1 MSMVRELQLGD
12 PRVIGPYRLRGRLG
26 VGGMGRVFLGI
37 SAEGQLVAV
46 KVVRADLAGDP
57 RFRAGFRQEVAVA
70 RKVSG
75 PFTAPVVDADTD
87 GPVPWLA
94 TTYVAGPS
102 LDDAVAE
109 RGPLPTWSVLRLA
122 AGLAEGLSAIHAAGV
137 VHRDLKPSNV
147 LLATDGPRIIDFG
160 ISRAPG
166 ATLTHSGLLVGSP
179 GFISPEQAE
188 GGDAGPP
195 TDVFSLGVV
204 LAFAATGEGP
214 FGTGSTLALV
224 YRVVHCPPDLDRV
237 PAELRALVRL
247 CLAKDP
253 AARPTARELMAE
265 TDAVRSLGGRP
276 PDLVTRTLIR
286 RPVLTAEADTA
297 PVPVPV
303 SAPSSGPPPP
313 PVSAS
318 APDLTAPDLP
328 LGRATAQSHRRR
340 RGWRPLAAAAIV
352 AGLAGAAATAGITLT
367 SAQRPSHAAQSE
379 GHAAVQTTS
388 PVTFAPPPPAAARTS
403 QPAVRK
409 RSAPAAPAPVHTQPP
424 VVAFTQPA
432 TTAPP
437 PPQTTAPPKTPP
449 PTRTTAPP
457 PNTSSPTPSSTP
469 TPAYG
474 GY

>member
-1 MSMVRELQLGD
+1 M
-12 PRVIGPYRLRGRLG
+12 
-26 VGGMGRVFLGI
+26 
-37 SAEGQLVAV
+37 
-46 KVVRADLAGDP
+46 
-57 RFRAGFRQEVAVA
+57 
-70 RKVSG
+70 SG

-102 LDDAVAE
+102 LDDAVAD

-276 PDLVTRTLIR
+276 PDLVTRTLTR
-286 RPVLTAEADTA
+286 RPVLTPEADTA

-303 SAPSSGPPPP
+303 SAPG
-313 PVSAS
+313 AH
-318 APDLTAPDLP
+318 AA
-328 LGRATAQSHRRR
+328 ARRR
-340 RGWRPLAAAAIV
+340 LYP
-352 AGLAGAAATAGITLT
+352 AGHD
-367 SAQRPSHAAQSE
+367 R
-379 GHAAVQTTS
+379 
-388 PVTFAPPPPAAARTS
+388 PAAACDHR
-403 QPAVRK
+403 PAEDPTADEDHG
-409 RSAPAAPAPVHTQPP
+409 SAAQH
-424 VVAFTQPA
+424 VVTDPEFHADPGLRRVLRRRLSA
-432 TTAPP
+432 
-437 PPQTTAPPKTPP
+437 
-449 PTRTTAPP
+449 
-457 PNTSSPTPSSTP
+457 
-469 TPAYG
+469 
-474 GY
+474 

>member
-26 VGGMGRVFLGI
+26 VGGMGRVFLGL

-46 KVVRADLAGDP
+46 KVVRADLASDP
-57 RFRAGFRQEVAVA
+57 YFRARFRQEVAVA
-70 RKVSG
+70 RKVSE

-87 GPVPWLA
+87 GPMPWLA

-122 AGLAEGLSAIHAAGV
+122 AGLAESLSAIHAAGV

-160 ISRAPG
+160 ISRAAG
-166 ATLTHSGLLVGSP
+166 ASTLTHGGLLVGSP

-188 GGDAGPP
+188 GGDVGPP
-195 TDVFSLGVV
+195 ADVFSLGVV
-204 LAFAATGEGP
+204 LAFAAAGEGP
-214 FGTGSTLALV
+214 FGTGSTMALV

-265 TDAVRSLGGRP
+265 TDAARSL
-276 PDLVTRTLIR
+276 
-286 RPVLTAEADTA
+286 
-297 PVPVPV
+297 
-303 SAPSSGPPPP
+303 
-313 PVSAS
+313 
-318 APDLTAPDLP
+318 
-328 LGRATAQSHRRR
+328 
-340 RGWRPLAAAAIV
+340 
-352 AGLAGAAATAGITLT
+352 
-367 SAQRPSHAAQSE
+367 
-379 GHAAVQTTS
+379 
-388 PVTFAPPPPAAARTS
+388 
-403 QPAVRK
+403 
-409 RSAPAAPAPVHTQPP
+409 
-424 VVAFTQPA
+424 
-432 TTAPP
+432 
-437 PPQTTAPPKTPP
+437 PQTTAPPKTPP

-457 PNTSSPTPSSTP
+457 PATSSPTPSSTP